1 MAKPPPTKPP
11 KNPVRDGRKSD
22 QKQGKLSVRELT
34 TRVRTAKRRKGA
46 STRWLQRQLNDPYVA
61 EAKKQG
67 YRSRAAFKLL
77 EIDDQFKILKP
88 GKKLVDLGA
97 APGGW
102 SQIAVERLN
111 TQGHKKGAI
120 GKVVAIDI
128 QPFDDIPGA
137 ICIEQDFL
145 SASAARALKKASGGA
160 VDLVISDMAA
170 PSTGHPGTDHL
181 RIMGLL
187 EEAYDFA
194 RNVLNPGGVF
204 LGKVLQGGTEDTLL
218 QSLKQDFKIVK
229 HTKPP
234 SSRADSRES
243 YVIALGFK
251 GKSKDN

>member
-11 KNPVRDGRKSD
+11 KNPIRDGRRGD
-22 QKQGKLSVRELT
+22 QGPTKLSVREMT
-34 TRVRTAKRRKGA
+34 TRVKTAKRRKGA

-102 SQIAVERLN
+102 SQVAVDRLN
-111 TQGHKKGAI
+111 TQGQKKAPV
-120 GKVVAIDI
+120 GKVIAIDI

-145 SASAARALKKASGGA
+145 SPTAVEVLKQACGGA

-218 QSLKQDFKIVK
+218 QSLKQDFKTVK

-243 YVIALGFK
+243 YVIAMGFK
-251 GKSKDN
+251 GKGR

>member
-1 MAKPPPTKPP
+1 MAKVPPTKPP
-11 KNPVRDGRKSD
+11 RNPIRDGRPKD
-22 QKQGKLSVRELT
+22 KGKTKLSGRDLT

-46 STRWLQRQLNDPYVA
+46 STRWLQRQLNDPYVI
-61 EAKKQG
+61 EAQKLG

-77 EIDDQFKILKP
+77 EIDDQYKFLKP
-88 GKKLVDLGA
+88 GKRMLDLGA

-102 SQIAVERLN
+102 SQVAVDRLN
-111 TQGHKKGAI
+111 VLGEYKGSR

-128 QPFDDIPGA
+128 LAFDDILGVT
-137 ICIEQDFL
+137 CIEEDFL
-145 SASAARALKKASGGA
+145 SKDAPDLLMQAMGGK
-160 VDLVISDMAA
+160 VDLVVSDMAA

-194 RNVLNPGGVF
+194 KSVLNPDGVF
-204 LGKVLQGGTEDTLL
+204 LGKVLQGGTEDSLL
-218 QSLKQDFKIVK
+218 LALKKDFKTVR

-243 YVIALGFK
+243 YVIALGYK
-251 GKSKDN
+251 AKSDE

>member
-1 MAKPPPTKPP
+1 MAKVPPTQPP
-11 KNPVRDGRKSD
+11 RNPIRDGRPDDKG
-22 QKQGKLSVRELT
+22 KTKLSGRDLT

-46 STRWLQRQLNDPYVA
+46 STRWLQRQLNDPYVM
-61 EAKKQG
+61 EAKKLG

-77 EIDDQFKILKP
+77 EIDDQYKFLKP
-88 GKKLVDLGA
+88 GKRMLDLGA

-102 SQIAVERLN
+102 SQVAVDRLN
-111 TQGHKKGAI
+111 VLGEYKGSR

-128 QPFDDIPGA
+128 QAFDDIPGVT
-137 ICIEQDFL
+137 CIEEDFL
-145 SASAARALKKASGGA
+145 SENAPELLMQAMGGK
-160 VDLVISDMAA
+160 VDLVVSDMAA

-187 EEAYDFA
+187 EEAYEFA
-194 RNVLNPGGVF
+194 KDVLNPGGVF
-204 LGKVLQGGTEDTLL
+204 LGKVLQGGTEDGLLLTL
-218 QSLKQDFKIVK
+218 KEDFKTVR

-251 GKSKDN
+251 AKTDE